1 VFFTTTKNVIQIRKE
16 EIQLPLSDMLLFAEN
31 PEPKTIIRAG
41 KFNKITG
48 YIVIPKTRCIYIL
61 EASNLKTKPRMQAHL
76 E

>member
-1 VFFTTTKNVIQIRKE
+1 
-16 EIQLPLSDMLLFAEN
+16 MLLFAEN